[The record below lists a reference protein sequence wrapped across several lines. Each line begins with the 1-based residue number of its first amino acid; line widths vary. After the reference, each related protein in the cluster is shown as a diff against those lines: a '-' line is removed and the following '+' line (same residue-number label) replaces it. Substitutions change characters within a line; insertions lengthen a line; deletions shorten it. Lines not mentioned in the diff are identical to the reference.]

1 MIDDIRGYAQWVN
14 WKTSGGRKFFTTT
27 QGDPAKS
34 NDPETWTDYETACG
48 NGKPCFV
55 LSEGDPFF
63 GIDLDDCFDEGRLNE
78 FARRIINPF
87 MNRALI
93 EISQSGKGIHIT
105 AIGKKPI
112 GRSNWTIEGQRV
124 EVYDHARFW
133 IVTFKP
139 LFPGDDQGLM
149 DCQDQLDEVLEWM
162 ERTQDRAKALKPT
175 AKPIGVKFGGSEIEE
190 RARAYLA
197 KIPCDSEG
205 GRNNQV
211 FKTAGHLL
219 SLRGGHGERLSIDQ
233 VKSLIFEWWGPGQ
246 AGFDRKEIETA
257 IESASRN
264 GQAREEKYPDRSYK
278 PATSEEVLASVQI
291 DLSGEIDQE
300 EQVESMIPASGLMRE
315 VYDYYF
321 KIAISPS
328 PILGLAAA
336 VAVMETVLGHKVQSH
351 TGLRTNDLNVILGPT
366 GCGKEACE
374 KTISK
379 IFEACDLPSMVM
391 PAGVQ
396 SGNGLLGYMAEN
408 PVCCWVKDEFGVYLE
423 NVFGKRKQPMEA
435 QVGRLLLELY
445 NKADGRYSGNAH
457 ASGVRNAIEQPHLVL
472 LGLST
477 QGTIFDSLSF
487 KDVENGLMNR
497 LAFWIVTERPELKD
511 RLETASVPESIVEK
525 VKAWQSKPLFEVA
538 GSKPDPFILQMDS
551 EALARWDA
559 HRRAIHNRSMVEDD
573 GRSSMW
579 SRTAARSMK
588 FAMLSRCSRESAG
601 IFNSFNGGEG
611 HSTAIQITDVDWAI
625 RLSNYLTRQSCTL
638 IETNTIN
645 PGKSRAEI
653 AIMDFVLKAG
663 DWVSLRAIQHKRHIS
678 KGDLVS
684 AATRLAAEGKIAM
697 ESKPYGKKEQ
707 VKVRKADPS

>member
-1 MIDDIRGYAQWVN
+1 MSRDIRNFSQWVN
-14 WKTSGGRKFFTTT
+14 WTTSGGKKFFTTT
-27 QGDPAKS
+27 QGQPAKS
-34 NDPETWTDYETACG
+34 NDPSTWTDYETVCKH
-48 NGKPCFV
+48 GKPCFV
-55 LSEGDPFF
+55 LSDSDPFF
-63 GIDLDDCFDEGRLNE
+63 GIDLDDCIEDGQLSDV
-78 FARRIINPF
+78 ASRIVSPF

-93 EISQSGKGIHIT
+93 EISQSGTGIHIT

-112 GRSNWTIEGQRV
+112 GRSNWTVDGQRV

-139 LFPGDDQGLM
+139 LFPGDDQDLL
-149 DCQDQLDEVLEWM
+149 DCQEQLTQTIEWM
-162 ERTQDRAKALKPT
+162 ESKQDRIKALKPT
-175 AKPIGVKFGGSEIEE
+175 AEPVEVRYGGNEIEE

-197 KIPCDSEG
+197 KIPHDSEG

-211 FKTAGHLL
+211 FRTAGHVL
-219 SLRGGHGERLSIDQ
+219 SLRGGHGERLSIEQ
-233 VKSLIFEWWGPGQ
+233 VKSLIFEWWGPEQ
-246 AGFDRKEIETA
+246 PGFDRKEIETT
-257 IESASRN
+257 IESANRN

-328 PILGLAAA
+328 PILGLASA
-336 VAVMETVLGHKVQSH
+336 VAFMETILGHKIQSH
-351 TGLRTNDLNVILGPT
+351 TGLRTNDLNVVLGPT

-379 IFEACDLPSMVM
+379 IFEACELPAMVM

-457 ASGVRNAIEQPHLVL
+457 ASGVKNAIEQPHLVL

-511 RLETASVPESIVEK
+511 RLETAPVPKSIIEK
-525 VKAWQSKPLFEVA
+525 VKGWQVQPFFDA
-538 GSKPDPFILQMDS
+538 GSKPDPFVLQMDR

-588 FAMLSRCSRESAG
+588 FAMLSRCSREGAS

-611 HSTAIQITDVDWAI
+611 HVTAIQIEDVDWAI

-638 IETNTIN
+638 IDANTIN
-645 PGKSRAEI
+645 PGKGRAEI
-653 AIMDFVLKAG
+653 AIMDFVSKAG
-663 DWVSLRAIQHKRHIS
+663 DWVSLRAIQHKRSIS

-684 AATRLAAEGKIAM
+684 AATRLAAEGKILM

-707 VKVRKADPS
+707 VKVRKVELS

>member
-1 MIDDIRGYAQWVN
+1 MSQDIRNFVQWVN
-14 WKTSGGRKFFTTT
+14 WTANGKKFFTTID
-27 QGDPAKS
+27 GKPAKS
-34 NDPETWTDYETACG
+34 NDPSTWTDYETVCKH
-48 NGKPCFV
+48 GKPCFV
-55 LSEGDPFF
+55 LSESDPFF
-63 GIDLDDCFDEGRLNE
+63 GIDLDDCIVDGRLTDI
-78 FARRIINPF
+78 ASQIVSPF

-93 EISQSGKGIHIT
+93 EVSQSGTGIHIT

-112 GRSNWTIEGQRV
+112 DRSNWTIEGQRV

-133 IVTFKP
+133 IVTFDP
-139 LFPGDDQGLM
+139 LFPSDSQELL
-149 DCQDQLDEVLEWM
+149 DCQKQLDAVLGWM
-162 ERTQDRAKALKPT
+162 EGQQNRKKAPKPNFEPMPT
-175 AKPIGVKFGGSEIEE
+175 HYQTGDIEQ
-190 RARAYLA
+190 RARGYLA
-197 KIPCDSEG
+197 KIQRESQG
-205 GRNNQV
+205 GRNNKV
-211 FKTAGHLL
+211 FNTAGHLFGFR
-219 SLRGGHGERLSIDQ
+219 SSDGSRLSVEQ
-233 VKSLIFEWWGPGQ
+233 VKSLIFEWWGPGEADFNQ
-246 AGFDRKEIETA
+246 AEMTKA
-257 IESASRN
+257 IESATKN
-264 GQAREEKYPDRSYK
+264 GQARDEKFPDQAYK
-278 PATSEEVLASVQI
+278 PATPEDIRIATVEI

-300 EQVESMIPASGLMRE
+300 EQVEAMIPSSGLMRE

-328 PILGLAAA
+328 PIIGLAAA
-336 VAVMETVLGHKVQSH
+336 VATMETVLGHKVQSH

-379 IFEACDLPSMVM
+379 IFEACDLPTMVM

-457 ASGVRNAIEQPHLVL
+457 ASGVKNAIEQPHMVL

-497 LAFWIVTERPELKD
+497 IAFWIVTERPELKD
-511 RLETASVPESIVEK
+511 KLETAPVPQSIIDK
-525 VKAWQSKPLFEVA
+525 VKAWQTKPLFEVA
-538 GSKPDPFILQMDS
+538 GSKPDPFMLMMDS
-551 EALARWDA
+551 EALQRWDD
-559 HRRAIHNRSMVEDD
+559 HRKAIHNRSMVEDD

-588 FAMLSRCSRESAG
+588 YAMLSRCSREGAG
-601 IFNSFNGGEG
+601 IFNSFNGEG
-611 HSTAIQITDVDWAI
+611 HVTSIQIQDVDWGI
-625 RLSNYLTRQSCTL
+625 RLSNFLTRQACGL
-638 IETNTIN
+638 IDSNTVN
-645 PGKSRAEI
+645 PHKGRAEI
-653 AIMDFVLKAG
+653 AIMDFVTKAG
-663 DWVSLRAIQHKRHIS
+663 DWVNLRAIQHRRHIS

-684 AATRLAAEGKIAM
+684 AATRLAEEGKILM
-697 ESKPYGKKEQ
+697 ESKPYGKREQ
-707 VKVRKADPS
+707 VKVRKADPA

>member
-1 MIDDIRGYAQWVN
+1 MNQDIRDFPQWVN
-14 WKTSGGRKFFTTT
+14 WTTSGGKKFFMTT
-27 QGDPAKS
+27 QGEPAKS
-34 NDPETWTDYETACG
+34 NDPSTWTDYQTVC
-48 NGKPCFV
+48 NHGKPCFV
-55 LSEGDPFF
+55 LSESDPFF
-63 GIDLDDCFDEGRLNE
+63 GIDLDDCIEDGQLSDV
-78 FARRIINPF
+78 ASKIVSPF

-93 EISQSGKGIHIT
+93 EISQSGTGIHIT
-105 AIGKKPI
+105 AIGKKPV
-112 GRSNWTIEGQRV
+112 GRSNWTIQGQRV

-139 LFPGDDQGLM
+139 LFPGDDQDLLN
-149 DCQDQLDEVLEWM
+149 CQEQLTQTIEWM
-162 ERTQDRAKALKPT
+162 ESTQDRAKASKPT
-175 AKPIGVKFGGSEIEE
+175 VKPTEVRYGGSEIEE

-197 KIPCDSEG
+197 KIPHDSEG

-219 SLRGGHGERLSIDQ
+219 SLRGGHGERLSIEQ

-257 IESASRN
+257 IESANRN

-300 EQVESMIPASGLMRE
+300 EQIESMIPPSGLMRE

-328 PILGLAAA
+328 PIIGLAAA
-336 VAVMETVLGHKVQSH
+336 VTTMETVLGHRVQSH
-351 TGLRTNDLNVILGPT
+351 TGLRTNDLNVVLGPT

-379 IFEACDLPSMVM
+379 IFEACELPAMVM

-511 RLETASVPESIVEK
+511 RLETAPVPESIIAK
-525 VKAWQSKPLFEVA
+525 VKGWQSKPVFEVA
-538 GSKPDPFILQMDS
+538 GSKPDPFVLAMDS
-551 EALARWDA
+551 EAMARWDA
-559 HRRAIHNRSMVEDD
+559 HRRAIHSRSAIEDD

-588 FAMLSRCSRESAG
+588 YAMLSRCSREGAS
-601 IFNSFNGGEG
+601 IFNSFNSEG
-611 HSTAIQITDVDWAI
+611 HATAIQIADVDWAI
-625 RLSNYLTRQSCTL
+625 RLSNYLTRQACGL
-638 IETNTIN
+638 IDINTIN
-645 PGKSRAEI
+645 PHKSKAEM
-653 AIMDFVLKAG
+653 AIMDFVTKAG
-663 DWVSLRAIQHKRHIS
+663 DWVNLRAIQHRRHLS

-684 AATRLAAEGKIAM
+684 AANRLCDEGKILM
-697 ESKPYGKKEQ
+697 ESRPYGKREQ
-707 VKVRKADPS
+707 IKVRKTDPA